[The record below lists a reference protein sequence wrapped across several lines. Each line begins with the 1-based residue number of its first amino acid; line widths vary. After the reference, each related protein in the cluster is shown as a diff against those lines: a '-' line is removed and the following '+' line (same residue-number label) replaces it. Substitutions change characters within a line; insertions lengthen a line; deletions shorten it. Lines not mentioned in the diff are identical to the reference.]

1 MELEQFGR
9 DTMLGNWKKNWA
21 AGISSLLLLSALISV
36 GAGTANAADTT
47 AIQDSGQDVFRIVAL
62 GDSITAGYE
71 PGMTDVNTKPYGYAE
86 RLLEQGW
93 YHGRSALTNYGIL
106 GLTTAG
112 LRNYTGAI
120 KDGSVITAE
129 GVQAGL
135 PDPRIEQ
142 FVKLT
147 PQIAAELKE
156 ADLITITIG
165 GNDVSSLFLQFKEL
179 TDADFQTQLDQR
191 LADYQTNVKAVLENI
206 RAVSPQTTII
216 LADQYQPA
224 PKVALGQMYNRLMTA
239 AGKFTEAADSVAAS
253 VNQEGAKV
261 LVAHVA
267 AKFAGVEGSLTHII
281 GAGQTDFHPT
291 QLGYETI
298 AKVFAEL
305 QWGEYRVPTVA
316 TLATASVPMSIVV
329 KGVELNTPNKPILK
343 NGQNFLALKD
353 ILNAVGASGKWDN
366 KTSSATIV
374 YGGRTVVIT
383 IGSKFIKVNGENVAI
398 DTPAFLQ
405 KVGKEDKTYLPLAAL
420 ATGLGFDVNYSSK
433 LRTAFINP

>member
-1 MELEQFGR
+1 
-9 DTMLGNWKKNWA
+9 MLGNWKKNWA

-120 KDGSVITAE
+120 KDGSVITAD

-206 RAVSPQTTII
+206 RAVSPQATII

-298 AKVFAEL
+298 AKVFTEL

-316 TLATASVPMSIVV
+316 TMATASVPMSIVV

>member
-1 MELEQFGR
+1 
-9 DTMLGNWKKNWA
+9 MLGNWKKNWA

>member
-1 MELEQFGR
+1 
-9 DTMLGNWKKNWA
+9 MLSKWRRILA
-21 AGISSLLLLSALISV
+21 ASTSSMLLLSVLIGV
-36 GAGTANAADTT
+36 GAGSANAADTSAT
-47 AIQDSGQDVFRIVAL
+47 QDASQDVFRIVAL

-93 YHGRSALTNYGIL
+93 YHGRSELTNYGIL

-120 KDGSVITAE
+120 KEGLVITAE
-129 GVQAGL
+129 GIQSGL
-135 PDPRIEQ
+135 PDPRIDQ

-147 PQIAAELKE
+147 PQIASELKE

-165 GNDVSSLFLQFKEL
+165 GNDVSRLFLQVKEL
-179 TDADFQTQLDQR
+179 TDTDFESQLEQK
-191 LADYQTNVKAVLENI
+191 LADYNTNVKASLENI
-206 RAVSPQTTII
+206 RAINPQATII

-224 PKVALGQMYNRLMTA
+224 PKIALGAMYTKLMTA
-239 AGKFTEAADSVAAS
+239 AAKFTDSADRVAAS
-253 VNQEGAKV
+253 MNQEGAKV
-261 LVAHVA
+261 VVAHVA
-267 AKFAGVEGSLTHII
+267 AKFAGSEGSLTHII
-281 GAGQTDFHPT
+281 GAGQADFHPT

-305 QWGEYRVPTVA
+305 QWGEYRIPTVA
-316 TLATASVPMSIVV
+316 AMATDTVPMSIVV

-353 ILNAVGASGKWDN
+353 ILNAVGANGKWDN
-366 KTSSATIV
+366 KTSSATIE

-383 IGSKFIKVNGENVAI
+383 IGSKFIKVNGQNVAI

>member
-1 MELEQFGR
+1 
-9 DTMLGNWKKNWA
+9 MLRRWKKFMA
-21 AGISSLLLLSALISV
+21 ASVSSLLVLSVLIGVSS
-36 GAGTANAADTT
+36 GPLYAADTT
-47 AIQDSGQDVFRIVAL
+47 TKQDSGQDAFRIVAL

-71 PGMTDVNTKPYGYAE
+71 PGMTDLNTKPYGYVE

-93 YHGRSALTNYGIL
+93 YHGRSAIANYGIL

-112 LRNYTGAI
+112 LRNYTDAVKNGAA
-120 KDGSVITAE
+120 ITSE
-129 GVQAGL
+129 GIQAGL

-142 FVKLT
+142 FVKLV
-147 PQIAAELKE
+147 PQVAVELKE

-165 GNDVSSLFLQFKEL
+165 GNDVSRLFLQVKEL
-179 TDADFQTQLDQR
+179 TDTDFQTQLEQR
-191 LADYQTNVKAVLENI
+191 LADYKTNVKATLDNI
-206 RAVSPQTTII
+206 RALNPKATIM

-224 PKVALGQMYNRLMTA
+224 PKIALGAMYPKLMDA
-239 AGKFTEAADSVAAS
+239 AALFTDAADSVAAS
-253 VNQEGAKV
+253 VNQDGAKV

-267 AKFAGVEGSLTHII
+267 ERFANKEGSLTHII
-281 GAGQTDFHPT
+281 GAGQADFHPT

-298 AKVFAEL
+298 AKVFTEL
-305 QWGEYRVPTVA
+305 QWGEYRTPSVA
-316 TLATASVPMSIVV
+316 AMAAVSVPMTIVV

-383 IGSKFIKVNGENVAI
+383 IGSKFIKVNGEDVAI

-420 ATGLGFDVNYSSK
+420 ATGLGFDVNYSGK